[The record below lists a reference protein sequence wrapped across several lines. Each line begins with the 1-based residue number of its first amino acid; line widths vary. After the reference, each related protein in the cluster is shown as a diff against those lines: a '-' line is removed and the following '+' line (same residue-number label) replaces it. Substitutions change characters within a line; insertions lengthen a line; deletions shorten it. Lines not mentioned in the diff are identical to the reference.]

1 MATTEELER
10 RRVEVDAAISNIMR
24 TGQMVQTR
32 NGRVEHA
39 NLAALR
45 EERAAI
51 EKELADA
58 QSYGSSG
65 ESWGTKMSF
74 YGRG

>member
-1 MATTEELER
+1 MATIEDLQR
-10 RRVEVDAAISNIMR
+10 RKVEVDAAISNIMR
-24 TGQMVQTR
+24 TGQLVQTR

-51 EKELADA
+51 ERELAEY
-58 QSYGSSG
+58 QSAGSG
-65 ESWGTKMSF
+65 DSWGTKMSYF
-74 YGRG
+74 GRG